1 MVSTWVCTDR
11 LPGCCWVVR
20 RSFVAIS
27 GQLGKGLERWPCQL
41 GLGIRVAS
49 QMPNQVDRRVVA
61 LPGKAEVCVFC

>member
-1 MVSTWVCTDR
+1 M
-11 LPGCCWVVR
+11 
-20 RSFVAIS
+20 AIS